1 MKNRHRPF
9 ARLAVRLARLSSL
22 ALVAGLVACATGR
35 TVIDLPAPP
44 AASVPTAA
52 GQAVRIRS
60 VSDDRVFEDAPRQ
73 PSVPSLGEPAS
84 RASASTRAHAVA
96 RKRNGYGLAQGDV
109 VLSDRADLRDV
120 MRDNVAA
127 ALTRAG
133 YRVDANDPAA
143 RNVDVHV
150 RQFWL
155 WLQPGVA
162 VGVIHSSIV
171 ADVSVGGSAAVT
183 VSAETSQPGQIFSQ
197 EAWTN
202 AVQVAVE
209 AWRKQAVTDLAAAP
223 H

>member
-44 AASVPTAA
+44 AASVPAAA

-60 VSDDRVFEDAPRQ
+60 VSDDRVFDDAPRQ

-96 RKRNGYGLAQGDV
+96 RKCNGYGLAQGDV